1 MGHRTDQEDS
11 LQYRQRL
18 GAGPLLF
25 RIRGVEEDR
34 EGDWAAVKSVAQMS
48 GNRLVIV
55 LCWPSSCLIN
65 VYNLVFQWQW
75 CGSLAE

>member
-34 EGDWAAVKSVAQMS
+34 EGDWAAVKSVAQEWEQIGGCVVLAITMS
-48 GNRLVIV
+48 NKRL
-55 LCWPSSCLIN
+55 
-65 VYNLVFQWQW
+65 
-75 CGSLAE
+75 